1 MLNLKCK
8 ITVNLLL
15 QRLTGLKPLSAFKI
29 EKFKTISVVSVAVLT
44 AVALNFAQYLGQF
57 LSLLRDI
64 LDF

>member
-1 MLNLKCK
+1 
-8 ITVNLLL
+8 L

-29 EKFKTISVVSVAVLT
+29 EKFKITSVFVVAV
-44 AVALNFAQYLGQF
+44 AAAPNFAQYWGQF